1 MVRNLE
7 FSAVWIRLAVE
18 RLFFTFRGL
27 HIRRYRVLVS
37 THGDG
42 GVAKLLFVA
51 KLLIASC
58 FELTQRL

>member
-1 MVRNLE
+1 L
-7 FSAVWIRLAVE
+7 
-18 RLFFTFRGL
+18 TFRGL
-27 HIRRYRVLVS
+27 HMRRYRVLVS

-51 KLLIASC
+51 KLLLIASC